1 MQPVCMFKYAY
12 GHATAFKP
20 LTQYLTIKKNVLII
34 YRPIE

>member
-20 LTQYLTIKKNVLII
+20 LTQYLTIKKKCTNYI
-34 YRPIE
+34 